1 MYNLKGRVAIVTG
14 AGSGIGWAIA
24 MRLAGEGAAVV
35 GADMN
40 GAAAKKLIAEI
51 RKSGRRGMSVE
62 MDVSAEGEVKGLIR
76 KTLGQFGQIDILV
89 NNAGIAD
96 TGVLIEFEEQKWDQI
111 MAVNLKGAFLCAR
124 AAAQEMI
131 PRKQGR
137 IVNIASIAGKRGVEF
152 MGAYSAS
159 KFGVISLTQTLAK
172 ELGRHNITVNAI
184 CPGFIWTAMWQ
195 NLAKWFRANVPHLA
209 GKSEKEIFEDRV
221 KSMTPL
227 LRPQTPEDIA
237 NLAAFLVSDQA
248 GNITGQSINLD
259 GGTVMH

>member
-1 MYNLKGRVAIVTG
+1 MYNLEGRVAIITG
-14 AGSGIGWAIA
+14 AGSGIGRAIA
-24 MRLAGEGAAVV
+24 MRLSREGAAVV
-35 GADMN
+35 AADMN
-40 GAAAKKLIAEI
+40 GAAALKLAREV
-51 RKSGRRGMSVE
+51 RKSGKAGMSVE
-62 MDVSAEGEVKGLIR
+62 MDVSAERDVKKLIR
-76 KTLGQFGQIDILV
+76 KTLDQFKQIDILV

-96 TGVLIEFEEQKWDQI
+96 TGVLIEFGEKKWDKI

-124 AAAQEMI
+124 AAAREMI

-184 CPGFIWTAMWQ
+184 CPGFLWTPMWE
-195 NLAKWFRANVPHLA
+195 NLAKWFRSNVPHLA
-209 GKSEKEIFEDRV
+209 DKNEKEIFEDRV

-248 GNITGQSINLD
+248 DNLTGQSINLD

>member
-14 AGSGIGWAIA
+14 AGSGIGRAIA
-24 MRLAGEGAAVV
+24 ARLSREGAAIVA
-35 GADMN
+35 ADMN
-40 GAAAKKLIAEI
+40 GSAVRKLVGEI
-51 RKSGRRGMSVE
+51 RKSRKAGMSVE
-62 MDVSAEGEVKGLIR
+62 MDVSAERDVKKLIR
-76 KTLGQFGQIDILV
+76 KTLDQFKQIDILV

-96 TGVLIEFEEQKWDQI
+96 TGVLIEFGEKQWDKI

-124 AAAQEMI
+124 AAAREMI
-131 PRKQGR
+131 PRKRGR

-184 CPGFIWTAMWQ
+184 CPGFIWTPLWED
-195 NLAKWFRANVPHLA
+195 LAKWFRSHVPHLA
-209 GKSEKEIFEDRV
+209 EKSEKEIFEDRV

-227 LRPQTPEDIA
+227 LRPQTAGDIA
-237 NLAAFLVSDQA
+237 NLAAFLVSDEA
-248 GNITGQSINLD
+248 GNMTGQSINLD